1 MKRILSLSLL
11 ALLAACGT
19 PQEQCIS
26 QNTRDLRTV
35 ERLIKE
41 AQGNLQRGYAL
52 EKRTERYRTFEPCLL
67 PSPPDSNGNP
77 QPPRRAMCPDTETRS
92 YTVPKS
98 IDLDLES
105 RKLAQ
110 LQDKRKELLRSAE
123 QVVALCKQ
131 KYPE

>member
-1 MKRILSLSLL
+1 MKRLVPLSLL

-35 ERLIKE
+35 EKLIQE
-41 AQGNLQRGYAL
+41 AQTNLQRGYAL
-52 EKRTERYRTFEPCLL
+52 DKRTERYRTFEPCLL
-67 PSPPDSNGNP
+67 PSPPDANGNP
-77 QPPRRAMCPDTETRS
+77 QPPRRAMCPDTKTRS

-98 IDLDLES
+98 IDLDLEA

-110 LQDKRKELLRSAE
+110 LQDKHKVLLRQAE
-123 QVVALCKQ
+123 SVVAQCKA